1 MVYDHF
7 QHPGNLYVG
16 SNHGVTRI
24 MPAKWRLPKT
34 SAEQSFG
41 RLVLGFPSSGLLVWK
56 PGDAKGTRVTA
67 GEGLPGQ
74 AIGRMFLDRMV
85 SPWALYVP
93 TDGGLAVF
101 RKL

>member
-1 MVYDHF
+1 
-7 QHPGNLYVG
+7 
-16 SNHGVTRI
+16 
-24 MPAKWRLPKT
+24 
-34 SAEQSFG
+34 
-41 RLVLGFPSSGLLVWK
+41 VWK